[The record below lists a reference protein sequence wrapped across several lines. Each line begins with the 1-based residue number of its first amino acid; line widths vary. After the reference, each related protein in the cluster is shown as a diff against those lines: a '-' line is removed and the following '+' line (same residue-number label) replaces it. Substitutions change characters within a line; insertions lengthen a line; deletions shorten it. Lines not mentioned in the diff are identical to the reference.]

1 MEKRHTHKEAYMPAK
16 KLMEFLDGNQ
26 VKYVMITHSTA
37 YTAQE
42 VAALAH
48 IRGRDMAKTV
58 IVNLDGK
65 LAMAVLPASKHVDL
79 SLLKAVAGAKTVA
92 LATEAEF
99 RGKFPECETGAMPPF
114 GNLYGVPVFVEESLT
129 KDKEISFNAG
139 THNELMRIAYADFD
153 RLVQPTVTRFSSAR
167 AA

>member
-1 MEKRHTHKEAYMPAK
+1 MPAQ
-16 KLMEFLDGNQ
+16 KLMEFLDANQ
-26 VKYVMITHSTA
+26 VKYVMTTHSTA

-58 IVNLDGK
+58 IVNMEGK

-129 KDKEISFNAG
+129 KDKEIWFNAG

-153 RLVQPTVTRFSSAR
+153 RLVKPTVTRFSSAR

>member
-1 MEKRHTHKEAYMPAK
+1 MPAK
-16 KLMEFLDGNQ
+16 KLMEFLEANQ
-26 VKYVMITHSTA
+26 VKFVMTTHSTA

-79 SLLKAVAGAKTVA
+79 PLLKVMAGAKTA
-92 LATEAEF
+92 SLATEAEF

-114 GNLYGVPVFVEESLT
+114 GNLYGVPVFVEENLT

-153 RLVQPTVTRFSSAR
+153 RLVLPVVTTFSSAR

>member
-1 MEKRHTHKEAYMPAK
+1 MPAK
-16 KLMEFLDGNQ
+16 KLMEFLDANQ
-26 VKYVMITHSTA
+26 VKYVMTTHSTA

-58 IVNLDGK
+58 IVNLDGN
-65 LAMAVLPASKHVDL
+65 LAMAVLPASKHVDF

-92 LATEAEF
+92 LATEPEF

-139 THNELMRIAYADFD
+139 THNELMRISYADFE

>member
-1 MEKRHTHKEAYMPAK
+1 MPAK
-16 KLMEFLDGNQ
+16 KLMEFLEANQ
-26 VKYVMITHSTA
+26 VKYVLTTHSTV

-79 SLLKAVAGAKTVA
+79 SLLKAVASAKTA
-92 LATEAEF
+92 TLATEAEF

-114 GNLYGVPVFVEESLT
+114 GNLYGVPVFVDESLT

-153 RLVQPTVTRFSSAR
+153 RLVQPTVTTFSSAR

>member
-1 MEKRHTHKEAYMPAK
+1 MPAK
-16 KLMEFLDGNQ
+16 KLLEFLDSNQ
-26 VKYVMITHSTA
+26 VKYVSITHSTA

-58 IVNLDGK
+58 IVNLDGQ
-65 LAMAVLPASKHVDL
+65 LAMAVLPASKHVEL
-79 SLLKAVAGAKTVA
+79 SLLKAAAGAKTVA

-139 THNELMRIAYADFD
+139 THNELMRIAYADFE
-153 RLVQPTVTRFSSAR
+153 RLVQPTVTRFAPAR